1 MSTSRIASRYSK
13 SLIDMASASGKLDA
27 VKGDMEAV
35 AAICAESKELR
46 NLLRN
51 PIVKVEDK
59 IAVLAKVFA
68 NTDKITQDFVAY
80 LTEKRRESELSNV
93 ASHFIRAYNEMN
105 GIASATVV
113 SATALSEDTMN
124 QMKAYVGG
132 LLDKQDIELSNEVDA
147 SIIGGVIIKHEDK
160 LMDKSVS
167 KELREIRKTLIYN

>member
-1 MSTSRIASRYSK
+1 
-13 SLIDMASASGKLDA
+13 MANTGGKLDA
-27 VKGDMEAV
+27 VKSDMEAV
-35 AAICAESKELR
+35 VAICAESKDLR

-59 IAVLAKVFA
+59 KAVLAKIFA

-93 ASHFIRAYNEMN
+93 ASQFITAYNEMK

-113 SATALSEDTMN
+113 SATALSDDTMN

-132 LLDKQDIELSNEVDA
+132 LLGKQDIELSNEVDA